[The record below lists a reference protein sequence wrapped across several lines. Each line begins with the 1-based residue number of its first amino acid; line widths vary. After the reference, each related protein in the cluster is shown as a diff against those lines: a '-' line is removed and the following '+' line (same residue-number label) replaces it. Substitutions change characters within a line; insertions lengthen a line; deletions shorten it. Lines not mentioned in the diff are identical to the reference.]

1 MASVRL
7 LLLGTLVLGLTGTVT
22 ELLLLEH
29 FEGVTQWVPIVL
41 ISVAL
46 VVLCAHAIARS
57 RATVR
62 SIQATM
68 LVFIASGLV
77 GTWLHYKGNADFE
90 IEITPTMAG
99 WELFSASM
107 MGATPVLAPG
117 TMVQLGLIGLA
128 WSFGHPALQRAG
140 TLPPTKTDSV

>member
-1 MASVRL
+1 MA
-7 LLLGTLVLGLTGTVT
+7 TLVLGLTGTVT

-29 FEGVTQWVPIVL
+29 FEDATQWIPIVL
-41 ISVAL
+41 IAVAL
-46 VVLCAHAIARS
+46 VVLCAHAVARS

-62 SIQATM
+62 SVQGTM

-90 IEITPTMAG
+90 IEITPAMAG
-99 WELFSASM
+99 WELFAASM

-117 TMVQLGLIGLA
+117 TMIQLGLIGLA
-128 WSFGHPALQRAG
+128 WSLGHPALRRVAKF
-140 TLPPTKTDSV
+140 PPTTTDSA